1 MTKITA
7 AITSVQG
14 YVPERIL
21 SNADLEKMV
30 DTNDEWITSRTGIK
44 ERRMAAPGEALSD
57 FGVKIIEGICEK
69 RGISPL
75 EIDMV
80 VVGSITGDYRFPS
93 AANVMCDKAGCANA
107 WGFDL
112 SAACSG
118 FLYAL
123 DVGRVYVENGTYQ
136 KVIVI
141 GADVMSSIINYE
153 DRATCIIFGDGGGGI
168 LLEPNQDGLGI
179 IDTILRADGSGRQF
193 LLQEVGGSKEPL
205 TKDNIDQRRHF
216 VFQDGQPVFKN
227 AVRNMADVAAEIM
240 EKNNLMSE
248 DVDWLVPHQANLRII
263 DATANRMGLDKER
276 VMVNIQK
283 FGNTTAG
290 TIPLCLWE
298 WEDQLKKG
306 DNLILASFGGGFT
319 WGAIYLK
326 WAY

>member
-44 ERRMAAPGEALSD
+44 ERRIAAPGEALSD
-57 FGVKIIEGICEK
+57 FGVKIIEGICKK

-80 VVGSITGDYRFPS
+80 IVGSITGDYRFPS
-93 AANVMCDKAGCANA
+93 SANVMCDKAGCHNA

-123 DVGRVYVENGTYQ
+123 DVGRVYVENQTYK

-141 GADVMSSIINYE
+141 GADVMSSILNYQ
-153 DRATCIIFGDGGGGI
+153 DRATCIIFGDGGGGV

-179 IDTILRADGSGRQF
+179 IDTILKSDGSGRQF

-205 TKDNIDQRRHF
+205 TIDNIASNRHY
-216 VFQDGQPVFKN
+216 VFQEGQTVFKN
-227 AVRNMADVAAEIM
+227 AVRSMADVAAEIM
-240 EKNNLMSE
+240 EKNNLTSD
-248 DVDWLVPHQANLRII
+248 DVNWLVPHQANLRII

>member
-44 ERRMAAPGEALSD
+44 ERRIAAPGEALSD
-57 FGVKIIEGICEK
+57 FGVKIIEGICKK

-80 VVGSITGDYRFPS
+80 IVGSITGDYRFPS
-93 AANVMCDKAGCANA
+93 SANVMCDKAGCHNA

-123 DVGRVYVENGTYQ
+123 DVGRVYIENQTYK

-141 GADVMSSIINYE
+141 GADVMSSILNYQ
-153 DRATCIIFGDGGGGI
+153 DRATCIIFGDGGGGV

-179 IDTILRADGSGRQF
+179 IDTILKSDGSGRQF

-205 TKDNIDQRRHF
+205 TVDNIASNRHY
-216 VFQDGQPVFKN
+216 VFQEGQTVFKN
-227 AVRNMADVAAEIM
+227 AVRSMADVAAEIM
-240 EKNNLMSE
+240 ENNNLTSD
-248 DVDWLVPHQANLRII
+248 DVNWLVPHQANLRII

-298 WEDQLKKG
+298 WEHQLKKG